1 MCSRFN
7 QTVHHSF
14 PLFVVLF
21 CFIIFFVG
29 ECFVLFFFIFLWGSA
44 LCCLFLIY
52 LMYCKIH
59 TTVALTYLRQRC
71 VLVTQLLY
79 KYRMHVHITKRYDT
93 QYLYANLR
101 ETKSGSGGLR
111 RFAPPPP
118 PPPIITFFFQ
128 KDAKWCILLHF
139 GYKIC
144 VDKTLN
150 NRGFSGRTKR
160 SQPDPLISRSAIQ
173 MMSFH

>member
-21 CFIIFFVG
+21 CFIIFFLWG
-29 ECFVLFFFIFLWGSA
+29 SALFCFFLFFLWGSA

-59 TTVALTYLRQRC
+59 TTLGRGVYQSHNFYINIECMSILQRGMTHNTC
-71 VLVTQLLY
+71 MPTFERLQAVVG
-79 KYRMHVHITKRYDT
+79 VW
-93 QYLYANLR
+93 
-101 ETKSGSGGLR
+101 GGL
-111 RFAPPPP
+111 PPLSEL
-118 PPPIITFFFQ
+118 FFQ

-144 VDKTLN
+144 VVKTLN

-160 SQPDPLISRSAIQ
+160 S
-173 MMSFH
+173 